1 MTKDEIKLR
10 GSPVTASSPTSPQS
24 CCLLCIH
31 VKGIFNH
38 LLLLQNVCLSLSGG
52 YGCCRFSQF
61 FSISGIFQLIFL
73 PMFIR
78 SEWEALLL
86 PKVKGQGQWS
96 AIGARPVLT
105 RLVSLRDNWIF
116 KVKAGG
122 GGGYFCP
129 TIVKKAALLS
139 YLVRSFWVN
148 SLIRLF
154 LKLQMKLHRHS
165 ANLYMLDEVC
175 SSAIRATNAQMQLTL
190 LSFLTLGFAFF

>member
-1 MTKDEIKLR
+1 
-10 GSPVTASSPTSPQS
+10 
-24 CCLLCIH
+24 
-31 VKGIFNH
+31 
-38 LLLLQNVCLSLSGG
+38 
-52 YGCCRFSQF
+52 
-61 FSISGIFQLIFL
+61 
-73 PMFIR
+73 MFIR